1 MCHTVLIVEDDV
13 ALQQMLAW
21 ELEDLGYQVTATG
34 NCRSGKALFEARDFD
49 LVLLDYNLP
58 DGDGVQLTDELRR
71 SRPGVPVIMFSG
83 AGCQDTPERA
93 LRSGAVHFV
102 VKPASTALL
111 HRLFQKVLN
120 CHHGRA

>member
-1 MCHTVLIVEDDV
+1 MCHNVLIVEDDL

-34 NCRSGKALFEARDFD
+34 NCQSGRTLFEARSFD

-58 DGDGVQLTDELRR
+58 DGDGVNLLDELRR
-71 SRPGVPVIMFSG
+71 NRPGLPVIVFSG
-83 AGCQDTPERA
+83 AGCQETPERA
-93 LRSGAVHFV
+93 LRSGATHFV

-111 HRLFQKVLN
+111 DRLFKEVLRVTS
-120 CHHGRA
+120 G